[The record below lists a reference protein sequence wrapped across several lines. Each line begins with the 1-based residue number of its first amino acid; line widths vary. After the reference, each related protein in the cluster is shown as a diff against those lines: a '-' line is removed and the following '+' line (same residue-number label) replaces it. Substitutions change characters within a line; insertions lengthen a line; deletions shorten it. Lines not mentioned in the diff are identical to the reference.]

1 MDNTHDG
8 AGFNEAR
15 IETVPGTA
23 TSGATLA
30 NRSGAANL
38 TTLGEASKNVLL
50 LYDILMPAAASSISG
65 GNVARKTPLSVMGKG
80 TLRLVEEELIS
91 VAQFSALTNLYD
103 GQEARILVDATAG
116 IIWTVK
122 YRPASAHANKW
133 EVIDASE
140 IHAAVETSEGVGAGG
155 LTMGNLATVGPS
167 VAVPLAGE
175 YDVEWGSYMATGW
188 DGSNVSSGPCWVSL
202 SGAGFTAATSVSV
215 SVGGTMASS
224 TIQAA
229 SPSRK
234 IRKALTVATI
244 TAKYQAGNS
253 SGAGSTFAQRFLSI
267 RPIRISQ

>member
-1 MDNTHDG
+1 
-8 AGFNEAR
+8 
-15 IETVPGTA
+15 
-23 TSGATLA
+23 
-30 NRSGAANL
+30 
-38 TTLGEASKNVLL
+38 
-50 LYDILMPAAASSISG
+50 MPAAASSISG